1 MLQLV
6 QRFTDNV
13 WRIQAGYNILTGIW
27 PLVHMPSFEAISG
40 PKTDRWLVKTVGA
53 VVGVNGG
60 VIAVA
65 GAKDRITPEIVGL
78 AIGSGASLAAM
89 DVFYVS
95 RGRISR
101 VYLLDALAEALFI
114 AGWIACLRR
123 SQGNSVDRP
132 VSTLLDD

>member
-1 MLQLV
+1 MLQLAG
-6 QRFTDNV
+6 RFADNV
-13 WRIQAGYNILTGIW
+13 WRVQAGYNVVTGIW

-65 GAKDRITPEIVGL
+65 GANDRITPEIVGL

-101 VYLLDALAEALFI
+101 VYLLDALAEFLFI
-114 AGWIACLRR
+114 AGWIVRWRR
-123 SQGNSVDRP
+123 ARADSVTDSTGISQGV
-132 VSTLLDD
+132 